1 MTRRSRTARV
11 ATRAKAGNGVRRTTT
26 GTKPPK
32 AQDVLDD
39 DDLDDGDDGDSDDGD
54 DGDSDDGDDGD
65 SDDGD
70 DGDSDDG
77 DDGDSDDDDTDPETE
92 FLAGLTPE
100 QAQFYNDSTGGL
112 KTKLTKANANARKHR
127 LARAA
132 LQAGGT
138 GSGTGTGTQPPKP
151 GPTKK
156 DGAVDQAALLA
167 TLKAEM
173 AAEADQKELTRTAAE
188 ALVEAGLVLPTDKVA
203 RRRALS
209 KAVRMLELDG
219 ADVDDVD
226 DEVEALKAEMPG
238 LFKAPRRKPAAGV
251 GGPKKATGSKSTLG
265 GEIDKL
271 FG

>member
-1 MTRRSRTARV
+1 MSRRSRTARV
-11 ATRAKAGNGVRRTTT
+11 ATRAKAGNGVRRTT
-26 GTKPPK
+26 GTKAPK
-32 AQDVLDD
+32 PTELD
-39 DDLDDGDDGDSDDGD
+39 DDLDGLDTDDSDDDTDAGD
-54 DGDSDDGDDGD
+54 DDTDDSDDDDDTGDDDTDD
-65 SDDGD
+65 S
-70 DGDSDDG
+70 
-77 DDGDSDDDDTDPETE
+77 DDDTDPETE

-100 QAQFYNDSTGGL
+100 QAKFYSDSTGGL

-138 GSGTGTGTQPPKP
+138 GTGTGTQPPKP
-151 GPTKK
+151 GPAKK
-156 DGAVDQAALLA
+156 DAPVDQDALLA

-173 AAEADQKELTRTAAE
+173 AAEADQKELMRTAAE
-188 ALVEAGLVLPTDKVA
+188 ALVDAGLVLPTDKVA

-209 KAVRMLELDG
+209 KAVKMLELDG
-219 ADVDDVD
+219 ADPDDVD

-238 LFKAPRRKPAAGV
+238 LFKAPRRKPAAGP

-265 GEIDKL
+265 TELDKL

>member
-11 ATRAKAGNGVRRTTT
+11 ATRAKAGNGVRRAST
-26 GTKPPK
+26 GTKAPK
-32 AQDVLDD
+32 PTVLDD
-39 DDLDDGDDGDSDDGD
+39 DLDGDDGDEDPEDDGDDSDGDEGPEDDGDDSEDSDDGD
-54 DGDSDDGDDGD
+54 DS
-65 SDDGD
+65 
-70 DGDSDDG
+70 
-77 DDGDSDDDDTDPETE
+77 DDTDPETE

-100 QAQFYNDSTGGL
+100 QAKFYSDSTGGL

-132 LQAGGT
+132 LQAGG
-138 GSGTGTGTQPPKP
+138 SGPAGTQPPKP

-156 DGAVDQAALLA
+156 DGPVDQAALLA

-188 ALVEAGLVLPTDKVA
+188 ALVDAGLVLPTDKVA

>member
-11 ATRAKAGNGVRRTTT
+11 ATRAKAGNGVRRAST
-26 GTKPPK
+26 GTKAPK
-32 AQDVLDD
+32 PTVLDD
-39 DDLDDGDDGDSDDGD
+39 DLDGDDGDEDPEDDGDDSDGDEGPEDDGDDSEDSDDGD
-54 DGDSDDGDDGD
+54 DS
-65 SDDGD
+65 
-70 DGDSDDG
+70 
-77 DDGDSDDDDTDPETE
+77 DDTDPETE

-100 QAQFYNDSTGGL
+100 QAKFYSDSTGGL

-132 LQAGGT
+132 LQAGG
-138 GSGTGTGTQPPKP
+138 SGPAGTQPPKP
-151 GPTKK
+151 GPAKK
-156 DGAVDQAALLA
+156 DGPVDQSALLA

-188 ALVEAGLVLPTDKVA
+188 ALVDAGLVLPTDKVA